1 MDRTVWI
8 AAIVFAALAL
18 VGLWFSASPTTFTSD
33 PGAIDAFREIGAA
46 LLAGGLAAFLV
57 ETLHW
62 DYHRRHA

>member
-8 AAIVFAALAL
+8 AAIVFAALAV
-18 VGLWFSASPTTFTSD
+18 VGVWFAVSPTTFASASGD
-33 PGAIDAFREIGAA
+33 VEAFRVLGGA

-62 DYHRRHA
+62 DYHRRHR